1 MPRSTKQVG
10 LNQLRVGIFVL
21 VSIVIL
27 IFLILNA
34 SGDINPFK
42 KRLHLKA
49 RFADANGLREGS
61 EVRLSG
67 VRVGQIDKITLL
79 PPSTEPTAQRVEALM
94 TIDAV
99 IDGRPATERIRQDS
113 TAQQGSPSLL
123 GNEMLINISP
133 GTALAPQVKDYDILR
148 SSSSNTVND
157 FATSGTDVAQRLS
170 KLSDQLSGIVKDVQE
185 GKGTVGR
192 LFSDEALYN
201 NLNATVRETEEVMRL
216 IKSGNGSAGRLV
228 NDPALYNNAN
238 ELATQL
244 RTLAE
249 DLRAGKGTAG
259 KLLTND
265 ELYNRVNRTADRLDH
280 SVDQINSM
288 IADINA
294 GHGTLGHAVGPVSL
308 VQVRLHRHEVHDPAE
323 ILFFTERQLNRRH
336 DAAAGFAN
344 GGKSAVEARA
354 LTIEPVEEDQ
364 PREPERFGLCPHLL
378 GLHFGTRDRVNDD
391 DRGIGDVQ
399 RGACVA
405 EEIRHAGRVDQI
417 DFDLVP
423 LAPGGGGG

>member
-1 MPRSTKQVG
+1 M
-10 LNQLRVGIFVL
+10 L

-148 SSSSNTVND
+148 SASSNTVND
-157 FATSGTDVAQRLS
+157 FATSGTEVAQRLS
-170 KLSDQLSGIVKDVQE
+170 KLSEQLSSIVKDVQE

-216 IKSGNGSAGRLV
+216 IKSAANAGRRFTCRKRHGRQV
-228 NDPALYNNAN
+228 
-238 ELATQL
+238 
-244 RTLAE
+244 
-249 DLRAGKGTAG
+249 
-259 KLLTND
+259 
-265 ELYNRVNRTADRLDH
+265 AD
-280 SVDQINSM
+280 
-288 IADINA
+288 
-294 GHGTLGHAVGPVSL
+294 
-308 VQVRLHRHEVHDPAE
+308 
-323 ILFFTERQLNRRH
+323 
-336 DAAAGFAN
+336 
-344 GGKSAVEARA
+344 
-354 LTIEPVEEDQ
+354 
-364 PREPERFGLCPHLL
+364 
-378 GLHFGTRDRVNDD
+378 
-391 DRGIGDVQ
+391 
-399 RGACVA
+399 
-405 EEIRHAGRVDQI
+405 
-417 DFDLVP
+417 
-423 LAPGGGGG
+423 